1 MPTTGEPRH
10 LTRHPYYDMKKALFL
25 LLLLS
30 LSGFG
35 QDKPVTQA
43 EYVKMLYALQKDPGT
58 KDALIDTLRKRGIDF
73 DLNDGVRGLTRS
85 KSGNDEDL
93 KSALEEAGRRHSN
106 PEAAK
111 PPSAEEADTVL
122 SKARQATGDALD
134 NMPDFVVKQIISR
147 SEAFAGTGNWRP
159 IDTVIVATSYSADKG
174 EQYRVLAINGAPV
187 QSETAGSYSNIEGST
202 TSGEF
207 VDALKKLFDPASK
220 TTFVVQT
227 TDTVRSQPALV
238 YEYQI
243 NVENNKKGS
252 IGFKTP
258 NGANGYSFTSVPAGE
273 KGRVWIDRKNGRV
286 LRIQFDATEIPRDF
300 KVRAYSSTIDYDWVT
315 IAGDRVLLP
324 VTSDNRFTS
333 AEAFGGQTKLFQD
346 RNYIRFKNYQKYG
359 SEVRILDD
367 DVKVE
372 PEPSPTPKPE

>member
-1 MPTTGEPRH
+1 
-10 LTRHPYYDMKKALFL
+10 MKKALCLLFL
-25 LLLLS
+25 LSFSALA
-30 LSGFG
+30 
-35 QDKPVTQA
+35 QEKPLTQA
-43 EYVKMLYALQKDPGT
+43 EYVKMLYTLQKEPGT
-58 KDALIDTLRKRGIDF
+58 KDNLIATLRRRGIDF

-93 KSALEEAGRRHSN
+93 KSALEEAARRHAN
-106 PEAAK
+106 PDAAK
-111 PPSAEEADTVL
+111 PPSAEEADGVL
-122 SKARQATGDALD
+122 AKARQATADAVD

-187 QSETAGSYSNIEGST
+187 QSETSGSYSNIEGST

-220 TTFVVQT
+220 TVFAVQT
-227 TDTVRSQPALV
+227 TDTVRGQPAIV

-243 NVENNKKGS
+243 NVENNAKGG

-258 NGANGYSFTSVPAGE
+258 NGSNGYSFTSVPAGE

-315 IAGDRVLLP
+315 IAGEHVLLP
-324 VTSDNRFTS
+324 VSSDNRFTS

-372 PEPSPTPKPE
+372 PAPTPTPTPLPEQN